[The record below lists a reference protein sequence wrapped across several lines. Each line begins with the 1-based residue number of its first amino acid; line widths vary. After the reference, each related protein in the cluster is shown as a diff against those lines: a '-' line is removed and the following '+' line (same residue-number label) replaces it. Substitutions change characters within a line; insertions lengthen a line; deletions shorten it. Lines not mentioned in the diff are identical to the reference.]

1 MKLTSIINNNEG
13 KDVDE
18 LTKDLQQDFGEMSLR
33 KRSVAKKD
41 FKQEKKPVKKAYAEQ
56 TNPQKLEDDRASERF
71 FDMLKMGAL
80 MFIMAVILFMLSK

>member
-1 MKLTSIINNNEG
+1 
-13 KDVDE
+13 
-18 LTKDLQQDFGEMSLR
+18 MSLR

-41 FKQEKKPVKKAYAEQ
+41 FKQEKQVKKKSYAEQ
-56 TNPQKLEDDRASERF
+56 TNPQKLEEDVASERF

>member
-1 MKLTSIINNNEG
+1 MKLPSIINNNEG
-13 KDVDE
+13 KNVDE
-18 LTKDLQQDFGEMSLR
+18 LTKDLPQDFGEMSLR

-41 FKQEKKPVKKAYAEQ
+41 FKQEKQVKKTYAEQ
-56 TNPQKLEDDRASERF
+56 SNPQKLEDDIASERF